1 MPQSTIR
8 RYLKHGTMHQ
18 LSVFEAVARHG
29 NFTRAAEELYMAQPT
44 VSVQI
49 KKLTETI
56 GLPLFE
62 QVGNHVR
69 VTETGRELQTA
80 YREIFQALVKVE
92 DRLSSIRGLESGRLW
107 LAASTT
113 GKYFAPRMLA
123 AFVQQHPGIDVSL
136 QIHNRQTL
144 LERLADNADDL
155 YLFADP
161 PGNVEVVVQ
170 QILPNPMVVFARSD
184 HVLANQKRIPF
195 ERLAQEPFLM
205 REPGSGTRTVAEEVF
220 SRHGLQ
226 PQVRMELSTNE
237 AIKQAILAGLG
248 VSIMS
253 RYTLGLEVEHDH
265 LVTLDVDG
273 FPLERHWYFVYPIGK
288 QLSVV
293 AQAFM
298 DFTREHVQELVLN
311 HLSPRPNISFTAI
324 SRKMAGG
331 TQSAGSMRP

>member
-1 MPQSTIR
+1 MPHSRIR
-8 RYLKHGTMHQ
+8 RYLKHGTLQ
-18 LSVFEAVARHG
+18 QFSVFEAVARLG

-62 QVGNHVR
+62 QVGNHVH
-69 VTETGRELQTA
+69 VTETGRELQVA
-80 YREIFQALVKVE
+80 CGDIFQALGKIE
-92 DRLSSIRGLESGRLW
+92 DRLSSIRGLAAGQLQ
-107 LAASTT
+107 LAVSTT

-123 AFVQQHPGIDVSL
+123 AFVQQYPGIDVSL

-144 LERLADNADDL
+144 RERLANNVDDL

-161 PGNVEVVVQ
+161 PGDVEVVVQ

-184 HVLANQKRIPF
+184 HALAKQKRISF

-205 REPGSGTRTVAEEVF
+205 REPGSGTRASAEDIF
-220 SRHGLQ
+220 AQHGLQ
-226 PQVRMELSTNE
+226 PQVKMELSGNE
-237 AIKQAILAGLG
+237 AIKEAILAGLG

-253 RYTLGLEVEHDH
+253 RYTLGLEAEQNQ
-265 LVTLDVDG
+265 LVTLDVEG
-273 FPLERHWYFVYPIGK
+273 FPLERHWYFVYSVGK
-288 QLSVV
+288 QLTIA

-298 DFTREHVQELVLN
+298 DFTRENVQQLILD
-311 HLSPRPNISFTAI
+311 HLGPNAAAHATIN
-324 SRKMAGG
+324 
-331 TQSAGSMRP
+331 